1 MYNTHNN
8 EIKVRHFSFSEFE
21 VQKKNW
27 TFSQKILYL
36 FEYKLRF
43 PFLDSISPVLKGS
56 QMKYLSDL

>member
-8 EIKVRHFSFSEFE
+8 EIKVRLFILWVWSSE
-21 VQKKNW
+21 KKLDIFW
-27 TFSQKILYL
+27 KKTLYL

-43 PFLDSISPVLKGS
+43 QFLDSISPVLKGS